1 MKMIQRASR
10 ILVCT
15 LLMACTGLAAS
26 RTHVITL
33 GKWTTVKWPAGDD
46 SRELVDIK
54 IRPVYVDGR
63 VKEFTVGPAH
73 DVTERL
79 LVAQRVF
86 RLNDSLPQEN
96 GPNRWRWQEGGWIL
110 IDRVSGKVQ
119 PVTLPDL
126 DIDNSPV
133 NWVRDYAA
141 YCSATE
147 DGKMFAII
155 VQLGRRNPLLKKS
168 MPSQAN
174 GCPLTRWQRDPARV
188 TFEAVG
194 DPKLT
199 FTVRSSSVDLATDNT
214 SAGED

>member
-1 MKMIQRASR
+1 VVA
-10 ILVCT
+10 
-15 LLMACTGLAAS
+15 
-26 RTHVITL
+26 L

-54 IRPVYVDGR
+54 IRPLYVDGK

-96 GPNRWRWQEGGWIL
+96 GPNRWRWQKGGWIL
-110 IDRVSGKVQ
+110 IDRISGKVQ

-126 DIDNSPV
+126 DIDNSSL
-133 NWVRDYAA
+133 NWFRDYAA

-147 DGKMFAII
+147 DGKIFAVI
-155 VQLGRRNPLLKKS
+155 VQVGRRKPLLKKVIAS
-168 MPSQAN
+168 GTT
-174 GCPLTRWQRDPARV
+174 GCPIPVWQRDPARV

-194 DPKLT
+194 DQKLT
-199 FTVRSSSVDLATDNT
+199 FTVKSSSVDITTDDT

>member
-1 MKMIQRASR
+1 M
-10 ILVCT
+10 CT
-15 LLMACTGLAAS
+15 LLMACPVLAAS
-26 RTHVITL
+26 RTHVVAL
-33 GKWTTVKWPAGDD
+33 GKWTTVKFPAGDD

-54 IRPVYVDGR
+54 IRPVYVDGK
-63 VKEFTVGPAH
+63 VKEFTIGPAH

-96 GPNRWRWQEGGWIL
+96 GPNRWRWQKGGWIL

-133 NWVRDYAA
+133 NWFRDYAA
-141 YCSATE
+141 YCSAAE
-147 DGKMFAII
+147 DGKIFAVI
-155 VQLGRRNPLLKKS
+155 VQLGRRKPLLKKVIAS
-168 MPSQAN
+168 GTT
-174 GCPLTRWQRDPARV
+174 GCLIPAWQRDPARV

-199 FTVRSSSVDLATDNT
+199 FTVRSSSVDIAADET